1 METEGQQLHL
11 RKVASEK
18 RAKLA
23 VLLDRLKQG
32 KNVQNRDLKTWLGA
46 ELYANFESMQRGQ
59 AELREELA
67 TKPAEIVEY
76 ERRLK
81 AALFS
86 DNKAEGYSTRGKAK
100 AAAKARHKAEVLF
113 EHALEYLQELVE
125 ADPALQMWFDRA
137 TDWTIDGEVS
147 ACAASMPRV
156 VTSKS
161 ADNRGGGITSRK
173 QSVREM
179 KIYAIEIA
187 LAQMAADETVNG
199 EMSAE
204 AKRAAML
211 KLLGR
216 G

>member
-1 METEGQQLHL
+1 MGCVF
-11 RKVASEK
+11 RC
-18 RAKLA
+18 AKLA

-32 KNVQNRDLKTWLGA
+32 KNVQNRDLKIWLGA
-46 ELYANFESMQRGQ
+46 ELYANFESMQREQ
-59 AELREELA
+59 AVLREELA
-67 TKPAEIVEY
+67 SKPAEIVEY

-81 AALFS
+81 AALFA
-86 DNKAEGYSTRGKAK
+86 DNKAEGYSERGKFD
-100 AAAKARHKAEVLF
+100 AARKARHKAEALF
-113 EHALEYLQELVE
+113 ERALEYLEEIVA
-125 ADPALQMWFDRA
+125 ADASLRDWFDRD
-137 TDWTIDGEVS
+137 TEWTIDGD
-147 ACAASMPRV
+147 AGADAASIPRV

-161 ADNRGGGITSRK
+161 GDNRGGGMLIRK

-187 LAQMAADETVNG
+187 LAQLHDAETVDG
-199 EMSAE
+199 ETSAE